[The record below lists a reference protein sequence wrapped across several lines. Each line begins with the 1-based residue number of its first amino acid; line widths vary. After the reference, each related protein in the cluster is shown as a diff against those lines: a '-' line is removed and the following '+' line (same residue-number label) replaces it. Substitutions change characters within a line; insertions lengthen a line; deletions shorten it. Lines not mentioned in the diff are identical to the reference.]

1 MNTRSGVFGHFS
13 RIDLCTFQESYL
25 HFSRNGET
33 QSRINA
39 QWRLQHT
46 NTSCST
52 NFYNE
57 WVKSELLQ
65 DDLLHLGGDFGHGL
79 EPLAR

>member
-1 MNTRSGVFGHFS
+1 M
-13 RIDLCTFQESYL
+13 DLCIFQESDLY
-25 HFSRNGET
+25 FSRNGVT

-57 WVKSELLQ
+57 WVKSELSG
-65 DDLLHLGGDFGHGL
+65 DDLGYLEGDLRHVW